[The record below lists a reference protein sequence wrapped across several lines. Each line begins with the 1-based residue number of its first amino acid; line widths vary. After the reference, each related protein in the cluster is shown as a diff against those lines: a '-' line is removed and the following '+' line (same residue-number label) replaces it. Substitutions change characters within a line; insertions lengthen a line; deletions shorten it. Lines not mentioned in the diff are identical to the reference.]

1 MEQARP
7 EESSTQAEAD
17 SLGGLI
23 RNADTRPGLT
33 LASSSSSGI
42 VWAEYTFHVAT
53 GPDSMTP
60 KHTQSM
66 RSRRTEAVQRLSCFC
81 LAGSTLLQPF
91 RQVPEKAV
99 SQGSRL

>member
-42 VWAEYTFHVAT
+42 VWAEYTFHVQQA
-53 GPDSMTP
+53 DSMTP